1 MLLLSLQK
9 GANFLMSRYFIRRIL
24 ETIPLMLIISIFVF
38 MFIHLIPGDPA
49 RSIAGLDAEE
59 WEVEAIREEYGL
71 NKPIIVQYVDYMVK
85 LFKGDMGRS
94 MKSDTPVTELIADR
108 MPQTLKL
115 VFAGVL
121 WAPVLGIFIGA
132 PSDGP
137 RRRFSARKRRR
148 GGKMLDHVS
157 MLIAITGLSAPGFW
171 LGLMG
176 IQIFSVQ
183 LGWLPSGGLDSWKGF
198 ILPSFTMGCGI
209 MAVLARYS
217 RSSMLET
224 LREDYVRTARAK
236 GQKESM
242 VMFAHAFRNSLIQVV
257 TILGLQI
264 GGLLSGSVLT
274 ETVFSIAGMGRLLTD
289 SISFRDYAVV
299 QGLLMLFALQYVLIN
314 LVVDLLYGVINPKI
328 RLD

>member
-121 WAPVLGIFIGA
+121 WAPVLGIFIGVI
-132 PSDGP
+132 
-137 RRRFSARKRRR
+137 SAIKH
-148 GGKMLDHVS
+148 GKMLDRRQHADCDYRSVGS
-157 MLIAITGLSAPGFW
+157 RFLARSDGYSDLLGTAGLAAFRWSG
-171 LGLMG
+171 
-176 IQIFSVQ
+176 Q
-183 LGWLPSGGLDSWKGF
+183 LER
-198 ILPSFTMGCGI
+198 IYPSFVYHGMWYHGSTCKI
-209 MAVLARYS
+209 FPFL
-217 RSSMLET
+217 
-224 LREDYVRTARAK
+224 
-236 GQKESM
+236 
-242 VMFAHAFRNSLIQVV
+242 HAGNS
-257 TILGLQI
+257 
-264 GGLLSGSVLT
+264 
-274 ETVFSIAGMGRLLTD
+274 A
-289 SISFRDYAVV
+289 
-299 QGLLMLFALQYVLIN
+299 
-314 LVVDLLYGVINPKI
+314 
-328 RLD
+328 

>member
-1 MLLLSLQK
+1 
-9 GANFLMSRYFIRRIL
+9 MSRYFVRRIL

-71 NKPIIVQYVDYMVK
+71 NKPIVTQYVDYMVK
-85 LFKGDMGRS
+85 LFHGDMGRS

-115 VFAGVL
+115 VFAGVI
-121 WAPVLGIFIGA
+121 WAPALGIFIGVI
-132 PSDGP
+132 
-137 RRRFSARKRRR
+137 SAIKH
-148 GGKMLDHVS
+148 GKLLDHIC
-157 MLIAITGLSAPGFW
+157 MLLAITGLSAPGFW

-183 LGWLPSGGLDSWKGF
+183 LGWLPSGGLDTWKGF

-224 LREDYVRTARAK
+224 IRQDYIRTARAK
-236 GQKESM
+236 GLKES
-242 VMFAHAFRNSLIQVV
+242 VITIRHALRNAMIPIV
-257 TILGLQI
+257 TTVGLQFGFSL
-264 GGLLSGSVLT
+264 GGAVLV
-274 ETVFSIAGMGRLLTD
+274 ETVFSWPGIGRLLVDCIGLKDTP
-289 SISFRDYAVV
+289 VV
-299 QGLLMLFALQYVLIN
+299 VACVLVLATMFTIIN
-314 LVVDLLYGVINPKI
+314 LCIDILYAFLDPRI
-328 RLD
+328 RAQYKTAKR

>member
-1 MLLLSLQK
+1 
-9 GANFLMSRYFIRRIL
+9 MSRYFVRRIL

-71 NKPIIVQYVDYMVK
+71 NKPIVTQYVDYMVK
-85 LFKGDMGRS
+85 LFHGDMGRS

-115 VFAGVL
+115 VFAGVI
-121 WAPVLGIFIGA
+121 WAPALGIFIGVI
-132 PSDGP
+132 
-137 RRRFSARKRRR
+137 SAIKH
-148 GGKMLDHVS
+148 GKLLDHIC
-157 MLIAITGLSAPGFW
+157 MLLAITGLSAPGFW

-183 LGWLPSGGLDSWKGF
+183 LGWLPSGGLDTWKGF
-198 ILPSFTMGCGI
+198 ILPSFAMGCGI

-274 ETVFSIAGMGRLLTD
+274 ETVFSIPGMGRLLTD
-289 SISFRDYAVV
+289 SIQFRDYAVI

-314 LVVDLLYGVINPKI
+314 LIVDLLYGVINPKI